1 MNTLSKR
8 ADLNVYW
15 YLTDMAPLTGGCH
28 FAWSCEGF
36 HSECGKCPAIF
47 STSDHDRTRITL
59 QRKRELL
66 QDVELTIISPN
77 AFVTRQIRASSVFG
91 NSTLREVPFGVDSE
105 FFNQGVKSQAR
116 IRLGLLPTKKIN
128 FFGASNI
135 NEKRKGFKYLHE
147 AITRL
152 SVWCRENDVM
162 LCSAGNM
169 DKGTLNL
176 DVDSKHFGTVDYE
189 KLRDL
194 YVAADVVVIPS
205 IEDSGP
211 LMTSEVL
218 MTGTPVVAFNTGIAS
233 ELLSSKTGYLAE
245 RIDAEDLEF
254 GISSVLSLPDRDYEE
269 ICTNCRELAVALLD
283 SNKVTQKL
291 LALLDMPRAL
301 N

>member
-116 IRLGLLPTKKIN
+116 IRLGLLPTKKII

-176 DVDSKHFGTVDYE
+176 DVDSGFGTVD
-189 KLRDL
+189 
-194 YVAADVVVIPS
+194 
-205 IEDSGP
+205 
-211 LMTSEVL
+211 
-218 MTGTPVVAFNTGIAS
+218 
-233 ELLSSKTGYLAE
+233 
-245 RIDAEDLEF
+245 
-254 GISSVLSLPDRDYEE
+254 
-269 ICTNCRELAVALLD
+269 
-283 SNKVTQKL
+283 
-291 LALLDMPRAL
+291 
-301 N
+301 